1 MYRRL
6 KEVFAGRRA
15 ADGLDP
21 YRRLVKLQKQM
32 IKLAEKNARS
42 KRECAR
48 LRERVAREIA
58 ARIEGRA
65 RFHQRFH
72 RNAKQILKRLP
83 GFAIAQSVR
92 AKSRRLYAKSH

>member
-6 KEVFAGRRA
+6 KEVFSIRRA
-15 ADGLDP
+15 ADGLEQ

-42 KRECAR
+42 KRECAM
-48 LRERVAREIA
+48 LRERVAHEVA
-58 ARIEGRA
+58 ARIEGRG
-65 RFHQRFH
+65 RFHQQFH
-72 RNAKQILKRLP
+72 RNAKQMLKRLP
-83 GFAIAQSVR
+83 GFAMAQSVR